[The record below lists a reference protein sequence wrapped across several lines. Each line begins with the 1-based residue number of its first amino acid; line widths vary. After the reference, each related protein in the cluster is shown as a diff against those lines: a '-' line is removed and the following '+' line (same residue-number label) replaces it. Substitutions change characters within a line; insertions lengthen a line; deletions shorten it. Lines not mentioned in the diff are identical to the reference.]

1 MISRRAERFGGF
13 SLRVHRFREAGTQLL
28 TAKAAKFAK
37 KNRSALTLGVL
48 GELGGEN
55 LIPRCAG
62 MNGLA

>member
-37 KNRSALTLGVL
+37 KNRSALTLG
-48 GELGGEN
+48 ELGGEN